1 MAKIKM
7 AEDMTENADLSSNE
21 RSDMGHAIDELVA
34 ALNFKIKVLESD
46 LDRLREE
53 RNQSEAGLSFLE
65 RELGK
70 ERAILAIEKESNEDK
85 DEELEAQLRISRLEK
100 EVVL

>member
-1 MAKIKM
+1 
-7 AEDMTENADLSSNE
+7 
-21 RSDMGHAIDELVA
+21 MGRAIDELVA